1 MSPTNKKS
9 SEIFP
14 FHIFKNMDKSFAILI
29 QSFWDEDLNWL
40 QALLICESLQTWK
53 LSKAP
58 TGGIL

>member
-14 FHIFKNMDKSFAILI
+14 FHIFKNVDKLFAILI
-29 QSFWDEDLNWL
+29 QSFWDEDLKWL
-40 QALLICESLQTWK
+40 QALHICESLQTWK